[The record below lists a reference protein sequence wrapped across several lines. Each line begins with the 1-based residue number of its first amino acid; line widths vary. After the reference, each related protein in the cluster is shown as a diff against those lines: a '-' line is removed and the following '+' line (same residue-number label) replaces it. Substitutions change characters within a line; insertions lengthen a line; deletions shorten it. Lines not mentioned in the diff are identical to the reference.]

1 MTRERRGVFGE
12 AVAQYEAARPGYP
25 NELVDDVLNYA
36 GPVGRALEVGA
47 GTGKATVAFAERG
60 VNLTCLEPDPRMAAA
75 LVRQTSKFP
84 SVSVIEASFESWE
97 PTERFDLLLAA
108 QSWHWVDE
116 DRKWDLAYA
125 ALKERGT
132 MALLWNLYALTDTP
146 TQIALLDI
154 DRLYRVD
161 VIGHTPSERPF
172 SDFAGEIELAE
183 GWPAY
188 DLVDDPRF
196 DNFVSQR
203 HHWEKNF
210 PTALYLDFL
219 SSLSAFRM
227 IDEVQRGALLRDV
240 ASVLDSHGGSVSV
253 GIATDLFMCRT
264 N

>member
-36 GPVGRALEVGA
+36 RPVGRALEVGA

-60 VNLTCLEPDPRMAAA
+60 VSLTCLEPDPRMAAA

-97 PTERFDLLLAA
+97 PSERFGLLFAA

-125 ALKERGT
+125 TLKERGT
-132 MALLWNLYALTDTP
+132 MALFWNVYALTDTP
-146 TQIALLDI
+146 TQVALLDI
-154 DRLYRVD
+154 DRHYHVN

-172 SDFAGEIELAE
+172 SDFVGEIELAE
-183 GWPAY
+183 GWPAF

-196 DNFVSQR
+196 NNFVSHRYQ
-203 HHWEKNF
+203 WEKNF

-219 SSLSAFRM
+219 SSLSAYRM
-227 IDEVQRGALLRDV
+227 IDEDQRDALLQDV
-240 ASVLDSHGGSVSV
+240 AGVLESRGGSVSV
-253 GIATDLFMCRT
+253 GIASNLFMCRSE
-264 N
+264 